1 MDNERVYIDLIEKK
15 SLSTM
20 DFVRIKDI
28 GHVFSNNK
36 ELKLDIE
43 SLIVYSS
50 KEQEDWDYI
59 NTTQIARIISSNYP
73 NIDIKFTGSSDV
85 MLEIK
90 SKEKKNIIFEFIKV
104 TFVATTLFFGAALGI
119 MYFHEDVNMSGT
131 LEKLYFTFTGIE
143 KKNPLIM
150 NIPYSLGLGIG
161 MLTFFNR
168 IISSSKRRKMEPGP
182 MDVELYLYDKDMED
196 FIIHDLKKHRSK
208 EN

>member
-1 MDNERVYIDLIEKK
+1 
-15 SLSTM
+15 
-20 DFVRIKDI
+20 
-28 GHVFSNNK
+28 
-36 ELKLDIE
+36 
-43 SLIVYSS
+43 
-50 KEQEDWDYI
+50 
-59 NTTQIARIISSNYP
+59 
-73 NIDIKFTGSSDV
+73 
-85 MLEIK
+85 
-90 SKEKKNIIFEFIKV
+90 
-104 TFVATTLFFGAALGI
+104 
-119 MYFHEDVNMSGT
+119 MSGT